1 MPSPFPGMNPWMEAP
16 ELWPGVHA
24 SLISEIRV
32 QLNAVMPSRY
42 FADVEE
48 RVYLCYADDPLI
60 RLIVPDIVVCEPL
73 ATQPLENQSA
83 LATTITPAR
92 KAQLLDPEIRERR
105 IVIQSVDDQSV
116 VTVIEIL
123 SPSNKL
129 QGSAGRSSYLAKR
142 REVLASETHFIEID
156 LLRAGSRTEPSW
168 GIARSDYL
176 VWLSRS
182 QDRFLFD
189 YWPTPLESPLPTIGV
204 PLLAEDPDVPLNLQA
219 ILHNVYDHSG
229 YVRRLNYKEPAPPP
243 PIEDSRIEWLMGF
256 LQPPTP

>member
-1 MPSPFPGMNPWMEAP
+1 MNPWMEAP

-48 RVYLCYADDPLI
+48 RVYLCDADDPFI
-60 RLIVPDIVVCEPL
+60 RLIVPDIVVCEPS
-73 ATQPLENQSA
+73 ATRQIENQSA
-83 LATTITPAR
+83 TTATITPSLQ
-92 KAQLLDPEIRERR
+92 AQLLDPEIRERR
-105 IVIQSVDDQSV
+105 IVLQSVEDQSV

-123 SPSNKL
+123 SPANKL

-142 REVLASETHFIEID
+142 RNVLASETHFIEID

-189 YWPTPLESPLPTIGV
+189 YWPTPLESPLPTIPV
-204 PLLAEDPDVPLNLQA
+204 PLLPGDPDVPLDLQA
-219 ILHNVYDHSG
+219 ILHDVYDHSG
-229 YVRRLNYKEPAPPP
+229 YVRRLNYAQPAPPP
-243 PIEDSRIEWLMGF
+243 PIADSRMEWLKGF
-256 LQPPTP
+256 LQSPTP